1 MNAITYKY
9 FTEEQVQKLDESRG
23 YTDKIRKLI
32 KDILFKE
39 QSLSEESKNA
49 IESFQFYSF
58 AFAKNSNFDT
68 KKTACYMSIVQEML
82 LHDIDEKMES
92 VESSMKHFKEL
103 ILRHST
109 ERPPVSVGI
118 FSSEDASNLAQDA
131 SSRYYRHFSMYKN
144 IFVVEEDKIDDEID
158 CKDEE

>member
-32 KDILFKE
+32 RDILFRE
-39 QSLSEESKNA
+39 TDLSEESKNA

-68 KKTACYMSIVQEML
+68 KKTACYMSIIQEML

-131 SSRYYRHFSMYKN
+131 SSRYYRHFNMYKN
-144 IFVVEEDKIDDEID
+144 IFVVEEDNFDD
-158 CKDEE
+158 CKDDEE

>member
-9 FTEEQVQKLDESRG
+9 FTEEQVKELDESRG

-32 KDILFKE
+32 RDILFKNDI
-39 QSLSEESKNA
+39 SEESKNA

-68 KKTACYMSIVQEML
+68 KKTACYMSIIQEML

-118 FSSEDASNLAQDA
+118 FSSEDASNLAQDV
-131 SSRYYRHFSMYKN
+131 S
-144 IFVVEEDKIDDEID
+144 
-158 CKDEE
+158 

>member
-9 FTEEQVQKLDESRG
+9 FTEEQVKELDESRG

-32 KDILFKE
+32 RDILFKNDI
-39 QSLSEESKNA
+39 SEESKNA

-68 KKTACYMSIVQEML
+68 KKTACYMSIIQEML

-131 SSRYYRHFSMYKN
+131 SSRYYRHFNMYKN
-144 IFVVEEDKIDDEID
+144 IFVVEEDNFDD
-158 CKDEE
+158 CKDDEE